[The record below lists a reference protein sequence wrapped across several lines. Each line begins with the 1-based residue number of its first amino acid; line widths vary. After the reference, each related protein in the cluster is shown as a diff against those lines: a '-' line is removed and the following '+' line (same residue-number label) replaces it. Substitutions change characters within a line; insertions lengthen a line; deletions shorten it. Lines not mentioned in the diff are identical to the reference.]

1 MGPQHTQCTHTAG
14 GKCETPRAACCTAGW
29 ELPCS
34 PSSSLSYCPH
44 STLQLEGAQKHYSKW
59 LPGKGYWQGR
69 AHKGGRAWP
78 SCFSHP
84 CEKHRKPRNELVIQ
98 LKTRGLHANVGTPNP
113 TARLQPAQPVCA
125 PTALRS
131 SCNKRC
137 THPCYL
143 PWQSCSTPLRP
154 AARSD

>member
-1 MGPQHTQCTHTAG
+1 MRPTGPHAVPLAG
-14 GKCETPRAACCTAGW
+14 SCPA
-29 ELPCS
+29 P

-113 TARLQPAQPVCA
+113 TARLQPAQPVCPHSFA
-125 PTALRS
+125 FVLQQTLHSPLLPAVAVLQHSPEPS
-131 SCNKRC
+131 SSK
-137 THPCYL
+137 
-143 PWQSCSTPLRP
+143 
-154 AARSD
+154 